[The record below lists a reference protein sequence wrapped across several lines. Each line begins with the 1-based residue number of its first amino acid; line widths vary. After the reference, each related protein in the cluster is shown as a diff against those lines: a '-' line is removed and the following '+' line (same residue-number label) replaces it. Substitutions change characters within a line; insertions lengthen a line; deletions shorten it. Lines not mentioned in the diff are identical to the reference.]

1 MKEFDLNDAFAEW
14 LDGGDDQERKKL
26 VAQEK
31 VLLTAAETI
40 YQAMQERQVGKSEL
54 AGLVNKKPAFI
65 TRVLKGDHNLTL
77 KTLAELAT
85 ALNRQVVVE
94 FKEIGLD
101 SFVWEDTNN
110 DNNIVPFPTSPKQ
123 AHTINVNDFRYG

>member
-14 LDGGDDQERKKL
+14 FDGSDDQERKKL

-31 VLLTAAETI
+31 VLFTAAETI

-54 AGLVNKKPAFI
+54 ADLVNKKPAFI
-65 TRVLKGDHNLTL
+65 TRVLKGDHNITL

-85 ALNRQVVVE
+85 ALDRQVVLE
-94 FKEIGLD
+94 FKETGLND
-101 SFVWEDTNN
+101 LVWEEVNN
-110 DNNIVPFPTSPKQ
+110 DKNIVPFPTASTQ
-123 AHTINVNDFRYG
+123 AHTIKVNDFRYG

>member
-14 LDGGDDQERKKL
+14 FDGSDDQERKKL

-31 VLLTAAETI
+31 VLFTAAETI

-54 AGLVNKKPAFI
+54 ADLVNKKPAFI
-65 TRVLKGDHNLTL
+65 TRVLKGDHNITL

-85 ALNRQVVVE
+85 ALDRQVVFE
-94 FKEIGLD
+94 FKETGLND
-101 SFVWEDTNN
+101 LVWEEVNN
-110 DNNIVPFPTSPKQ
+110 DKNIVPFPTASTL
-123 AHTINVNDFRYG
+123 AHTIKVNDFRYG

>member
-14 LDGGDDQERKKL
+14 FDGSDDQERKKL

-31 VLLTAAETI
+31 VLFTAAETI

-54 AGLVNKKPAFI
+54 ADLVNKKPAFI
-65 TRVLKGDHNLTL
+65 TRVLKGDHNITL

-85 ALNRQVVVE
+85 ALDRQVVLE
-94 FKEIGLD
+94 FKETGLND
-101 SFVWEDTNN
+101 LVWEEVNN
-110 DNNIVPFPTSPKQ
+110 DKNIVPFATASTL
-123 AHTINVNDFRYG
+123 AHTIKVNDFRYG

>member
-14 LDGGDDQERKKL
+14 FDGSDDQERKKL

-31 VLLTAAETI
+31 VLFTAAETI

-54 AGLVNKKPAFI
+54 ADLVNKKPAFI
-65 TRVLKGDHNLTL
+65 TRVLKGDHNITL

-85 ALNRQVVVE
+85 ALDRQVVLE
-94 FKEIGLD
+94 FKETGLND
-101 SFVWEDTNN
+101 LVWEEVNN
-110 DNNIVPFPTSPKQ
+110 DKNIVPFPTASTL
-123 AHTINVNDFRYG
+123 AHTIKVNDFRYG

>member
-14 LDGGDDQERKKL
+14 FDGSDDQERKKL

-31 VLLTAAETI
+31 VLFTAAETI

-54 AGLVNKKPAFI
+54 ADLVNKKPAFI
-65 TRVLKGDHNLTL
+65 TRVLKGDHNITL

-85 ALNRQVVVE
+85 TLDRQVVFE
-94 FKEIGLD
+94 FKETGLND
-101 SFVWEDTNN
+101 LVWEEVNN
-110 DNNIVPFPTSPKQ
+110 DKNIVPFPTAPTL
-123 AHTINVNDFRYG
+123 AHTIKVNDFRYG

>member
-14 LDGGDDQERKKL
+14 FDGSDDQERKKL

-31 VLLTAAETI
+31 VLFTAAETI

-54 AGLVNKKPAFI
+54 ADLVNKKPAFI
-65 TRVLKGDHNLTL
+65 TRVLKGDHNITL

-85 ALNRQVVVE
+85 ALDRQVVLE
-94 FKEIGLD
+94 FKETGLND
-101 SFVWEDTNN
+101 LVWEEVNIDK
-110 DNNIVPFPTSPKQ
+110 NIVPFPTASTL
-123 AHTINVNDFRYG
+123 AHTIKVNDFRYG

>member
-14 LDGGDDQERKKL
+14 FDASDDQERKKL

-31 VLLTAAETI
+31 VLFTAAETI

-54 AGLVNKKPAFI
+54 ADLVNKKPAFI
-65 TRVLKGDHNLTL
+65 TRVLKGDHNITL

-85 ALNRQVVVE
+85 ALDRQVVLE
-94 FKEIGLD
+94 FKETGLND
-101 SFVWEDTNN
+101 LVWEEVNN
-110 DNNIVPFPTSPKQ
+110 DKNIVPFPTASTL
-123 AHTINVNDFRYG
+123 AHTIKVNDFRYG